1 MPKRPWA
8 KYLTDQER
16 KAIKLL
22 DARIAKGSEQVSI
35 LRMRRRQIQN
45 RATARASHAKA

>member
-8 KYLTDQER
+8 KYLTDRER

-22 DARIAKGSEQVSI
+22 DARIAKGSEQLSV
-35 LRMRRRQIQN
+35 LRMKRRQIQN
-45 RATARASHAKA
+45 RATARAANAKA

>member
-1 MPKRPWA
+1 MPPRPWT
-8 KYLTDQER
+8 KSLSEKER

-22 DARIAKGSEQVSI
+22 DARIGKAAQALSI

-45 RATARASHAKA
+45 RATARASV